1 MGKLF
6 GRKKR
11 YSDEE
16 YENEELFDDEEL
28 DEDDEEEIDDED
40 EEDEIEDDEAEDE
53 EDEIEDDEDEDEKM
67 EDDETED
74 VEVED
79 DDDET
84 ENEDDEIEDDDE
96 DEEDEIEDD
105 EDEEDDEE
113 EEEEWDEE
121 DRRAYRHR
129 RRVRNQI
136 IVYAVVFVF
145 MAVVIG
151 GCVFAGR
158 SIIGVARQKKL
169 EAEQLQLAEEQQRL
183 QEEQEAQEVV
193 IDAPE
198 PVEEEPEE
206 DYLGEIVAA
215 YISEMPIEDKVA
227 GLFIVEPEVLTG
239 VSTVTQAGDG
249 TREALDNCAI
259 GGLIYFEKN
268 IKDKEQITQMLSN
281 TFSMSKY
288 PIFLAIDEEGGS
300 VSRVKKSGIDVE
312 QVSDM
317 AAIGQSGDAAQAYD
331 AGTAIGTYLR
341 ELGFNLDFAP
351 MADLADAATG
361 ELGDR
366 VFGSD
371 TQVVSD
377 MISNMV
383 NGIEGAGVSSCLKH
397 FPGIGSAEGDTH
409 SGRVETTKTLEEMR
423 NYEFLPFKAGI
434 DAGADLVMVSHITAS
449 AVDEEAVPSSLSR
462 VIVTDVLRNELGFQ
476 GVIITDALNMGA
488 ITEYYTSEQAAVM
501 AIEAGVDMLLMPQDF
516 GAAYEA
522 VLDAVQDGTISEERI
537 NESLERIYRL
547 KCAEKLE

>member
-16 YENEELFDDEEL
+16 YENEELLDDEEL
-28 DEDDEEEIDDED
+28 DEDDEEEIED
-40 EEDEIEDDEAEDE
+40 EEEDEEIEYDEEEDEEIEDDENDDE
-53 EDEIEDDEDEDEKM
+53 EEDVEIEE
-67 EDDETED
+67 EDDETE
-74 VEVED
+74 
-79 DDDET
+79 
-84 ENEDDEIEDDDE
+84 NGDDEIEDDDDE

-105 EDEEDDEE
+105 ED

-145 MAVVIG
+145 MAIVIG

-158 SIIGVARQKKL
+158 SIISVARQKKF

-206 DYLGEIVAA
+206 DYLGEIVTA

-288 PIFLAIDEEGGS
+288 PIFLAVDEEGGS
-300 VSRVKKSGIDVE
+300 VSKLKKSGIDVE
-312 QVSDM
+312 QVGDM
-317 AAIGQSGDAAQAYD
+317 AEIGQNGDAAQAYE
-331 AGTAIGTYLR
+331 AGTKIGTYLR

-351 MADLADAATG
+351 VADLADAATS

-371 TQVVSD
+371 AQVVSD

-383 NGIEGAGVSSCLKH
+383 SGIEGAGVSSCLKH

-423 NYEFLPFKAGI
+423 NYELLPFKAGI

-516 GAAYEA
+516 NAAYEA
-522 VLDAVQDGTISEERI
+522 VLAAVQDGTISEERI

>member
-16 YENEELFDDEEL
+16 YENEELLDDEEL
-28 DEDDEEEIDDED
+28 DEDDEEEIED
-40 EEDEIEDDEAEDE
+40 EEEDEEIEDDEEEDE
-53 EDEIEDDEDEDEKM
+53 EIEDDENDDEEEDVEIEE
-67 EDDETED
+67 EDDETE
-74 VEVED
+74 
-79 DDDET
+79 
-84 ENEDDEIEDDDE
+84 NGDDEIEDDDDE

-105 EDEEDDEE
+105 ED

-145 MAVVIG
+145 MAIVIG

-158 SIIGVARQKKL
+158 SIISVARQKKF

-206 DYLGEIVAA
+206 DYLGEIVTA

-288 PIFLAIDEEGGS
+288 PIFLAVDEEGGS
-300 VSRVKKSGIDVE
+300 VSKLKKSGIDVE
-312 QVSDM
+312 QVGDM
-317 AAIGQSGDAAQAYD
+317 AEIGQNGDAAQAYE
-331 AGTAIGTYLR
+331 AGTKIGTYLR

-351 MADLADAATG
+351 VADLADAATS

-371 TQVVSD
+371 AQVVSD

-383 NGIEGAGVSSCLKH
+383 SGIEGAGVSSCLKH

-423 NYEFLPFKAGI
+423 NYELLPFKAGI

-516 GAAYEA
+516 NAAYEA
-522 VLDAVQDGTISEERI
+522 VLAAVQDGTISEERI